1 LKRVSLI
8 LIASL
13 LGFAAL
19 DLIAFH
25 TNLYPYWVAT
35 GSSTGYV
42 ETVLDHERARKKT
55 GPKQILGIGD
65 SRMAL
70 VAKLANQLT
79 PETGYE
85 YGTIAVAGTTPR
97 CWYYMLRAA
106 DPEANRYKA
115 IVIGIESYNDE
126 DQLED
131 YAERES
137 DLNYV
142 INQLRFSDLAEFSRS
157 YRTPARQWRAAS
169 GIAFKGLVYKR
180 DLQDFLAHP
189 IDRVKSVRLSWR
201 ESYLWFYDF
210 RTDQN
215 SLAGLAVDWPHRKL
229 TVPPGTPADM
239 EAALR
244 TRFVEPLPPETG
256 RHSAYLKYWLGR
268 IRDHYRGSKTQV
280 VFARLPR
287 AAWIRPDLPTN
298 PQSSVHELDKEPNIA
313 LLPEGLFNELE
324 TPERFHDQVHMNQGG
339 LDRFT
344 EILAR
349 KMKDVLEP
357 ATDAF

>member
-19 DLIAFH
+19 DFAAFH
-25 TNLYPYWVAT
+25 TGLYTYWVAT
-35 GSSTGYV
+35 DSAAGYV
-42 ETVLDHERARKKT
+42 ETVLHHERIRKKT
-55 GPKQILGIGD
+55 GTRQILGIGD

-70 VAKLANQLT
+70 VAKTANAMT
-79 PETGYE
+79 PETGYQF
-85 YGTIAVAGTTPR
+85 GTIAVAGTTPR
-97 CWYYMLRAA
+97 CWYYMLREI
-106 DPEANRYKA
+106 DPEARNYKA
-115 IVIGIESYNDE
+115 IVIGLESYNDDE
-126 DQLED
+126 LLED

-142 INQLRFSDLAEFSRS
+142 IHQLRLSDVAEFSGS
-157 YRTPARQWRAAS
+157 YRSTGRQWRAAN

-180 DLQDFLAHP
+180 DVQDFLRHP
-189 IDRVKSVRLSWR
+189 LERVRSVQLSWR
-201 ESYLWFYDF
+201 DSHIWFYDF
-210 RTDQN
+210 RTDDK
-215 SLAGLAVDWPHRKL
+215 SLAGLTVDWEKR
-229 TVPPGTPADM
+229 TMQAPPGMRPDV
-239 EAALR
+239 ESALR
-244 TRFVEPLPPETG
+244 TRLVEPLPPQTG

-268 IRDHYRGSKTQV
+268 IRDHYRGSNTQL

-287 AAWIRPDLPTN
+287 APWIRPDLPVN
-298 PQSSVHELDKEPNIA
+298 PQSSVHELDKEPNIT
-313 LLPEGLFNELE
+313 LLPEDLFNELE

-349 KMKDVLEP
+349 EMKSR
-357 ATDAF
+357 AF